1 MYLIRLI
8 GKKYGVVKVDENYR
22 VKRVM
27 EMCNNLQEAVAT
39 LERYIE
45 KPVKKR

>member
-8 GKKYGVVKVDENYR
+8 GKKYGVVKVNKDYHVE
-22 VKRVM
+22 RVM

-45 KPVKKR
+45 KPVKKT